1 MLTSRITLEKNCDF
15 NKDAHN
21 QLINTIEPIFFN
33 LTFYE
38 LQGICLKLI
47 LKPFMVSPVP
57 PAGRL
62 LGGLTNCVV
71 TLLLVTEHT

>member
-15 NKDAHN
+15 NKYAHN
-21 QLINTIEPIFFN
+21 QLITQVFFI